1 MPSWLSLALA
11 GLIALSVALPALPAW
26 AQDEVVDPEPALVE
40 ELPAEQMADETN
52 PAPDA
57 PPTVPLPGAPAG
69 LSEREVA
76 AKVIPSIVQIRLGD
90 FGGSGVK
97 VAQGVLT
104 AAHLVSRGTQIEVIS
119 SSGQRAPA
127 TVQRCDA
134 KKDIALLRT
143 DLALPSLTFSPAR
156 AHAQGDPILVF
167 GYPSA
172 DVLGGQ
178 ATLTRGLISAIRT
191 EEDGTLLVQT
201 DASMNPGSSG
211 GALVD
216 SRGDLLAI
224 AAFAVRGTTGLNFGV
239 ATESIQAMLDGQP
252 TSCPAPTP
260 TAAATPTPGVGG
272 IVLQDNFDDEA
283 RGILPR
289 SSTDPAKWSRG
300 YVGGEYQLQRLDAAM
315 SGVPYASV
323 PGTYGN
329 ASIAID
335 FRLVGDPGTRSVI
348 VTCRGDDADS
358 GYAFQV
364 APGPGLFSLSRLD
377 SGTQVELVTQR
388 TSTLRQGGAT
398 NRIELTCAGDQISGS
413 VNGTPVATV
422 RDNVHPGTGGMIIA
436 LIGRAVGEARFD
448 NLVVTRR

>member
-1 MPSWLSLALA
+1 MQSMRSWLSLALA
-11 GLIALSVALPALPAW
+11 GLIALSVALPAR

-143 DLALPSLTFSPAR
+143 DLSLPSLTLSPAR
-156 AHAQGDPILVF
+156 THAQGDPILVF

-191 EEDGTLLVQT
+191 DEDGTLLVQT
-201 DASMNPGSSG
+201 DASMNPGNSG

-216 SRGDLLAI
+216 SRGDLVAI

-239 ATESIQAMLDGQP
+239 ATESIQGLLDGQP
-252 TSCPAPTP
+252 TTCPSPTP
-260 TAAATPTPGVGG
+260 TPAATPTPGVGG
-272 IVLQDNFDDEA
+272 ILLQDNFDDEA
-283 RGILPR
+283 RGLLPR
-289 SSTDPAKWSRG
+289 SSTDPSKWQRG
-300 YVGGEYQLQRLDAAM
+300 YVGGEYQLQKLDA
-315 SGVPYASV
+315 SSSSVPYASV

-335 FRLVGDPGTRSVI
+335 FRLIGDPGTRGVVLS
-348 VTCRGDDADS
+348 CREDASDS
-358 GYAFQV
+358 AYAFFV
-364 APGPGLFSLSRLD
+364 APGAGAFSLIRVD
-377 SGTQVELVTQR
+377 GGTPVELVTQR
-388 TSTLRQGGAT
+388 TSTVRQGGAM
-398 NRIELTCAGDQISGS
+398 NRIELTCAGDQMSGS
-413 VNGTPVATV
+413 INGTPVASV
-422 RDNVHPGTGGMIIA
+422 RDNVHPGQGGMTISLSGHA
-436 LIGRAVGEARFD
+436 AGEARFD